1 MQEPTTTQ
9 AAPVKSMSF
18 SEKLAGIFASPGEV
32 YEDVRLTPKTTS
44 NWVVPTLVLIVVAI
58 VCTMLVMSNPSLQHQ
73 FGAAQREAID
83 KLVQEGR
90 ITQEQADRQ
99 LEMMGPSSP
108 FMLIGIVASTPIM
121 TFLILFL
128 FALLF
133 WLVGK
138 FAMKASAP
146 YMKVVEVVGLTFYI
160 GAIGRI
166 VTTAMMFVMDSVH
179 ASPSLAL
186 LVSNFS
192 MQDKVHQALAAVN
205 IFTIWSLV
213 VTAIGLAKLFQR
225 DMPKVLVLVFAL
237 WVLLSGALILLGIQL
252 G

>member
-1 MQEPTTTQ
+1 MQEPMTTQ
-9 AAPVKSMSF
+9 TEPAKPMSV
-18 SEKLAGIFASPGEV
+18 SEKMAGIFASPGEV
-32 YEDVRLTPKTTS
+32 YEDVRLTPRTNN
-44 NWVVPTLVLIVVAI
+44 NWVIPTLILIVVAI
-58 VCTMLVMSNPSLQHQ
+58 ICSLLVMNNPSLQHQ
-73 FGAAQREAID
+73 IGTAQREAMD

-99 LEMMGPSSP
+99 AEMMGGGSP
-108 FMLIGIVASTPIM
+108 FILIGIVVTTPII
-121 TFLILFL
+121 TFAMLFL
-128 FALLF
+128 FALVY

-138 FAMKASAP
+138 FSMKSTAP
-146 YMKVVEVVGLTFYI
+146 YMKVVEVFGLTFYI

-166 VTTAMMFVMDSVH
+166 VTTAMMYLMDSLH

-186 LVSNFS
+186 FVSDFS
-192 MQDKVHQALAAVN
+192 VQNKLHMALSSVN

-225 DMPKVLVLVFAL
+225 DLSKVLVLVFAL
-237 WVLLSGALILLGIQL
+237 TILLTGALILLGIQL